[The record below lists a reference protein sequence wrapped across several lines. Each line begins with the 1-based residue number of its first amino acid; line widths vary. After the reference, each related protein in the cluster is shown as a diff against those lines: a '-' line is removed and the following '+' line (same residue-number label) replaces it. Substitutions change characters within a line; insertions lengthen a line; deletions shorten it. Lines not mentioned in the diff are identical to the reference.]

1 MSIQTILRLIHI
13 LGGTAWVGAAL
24 FVTLYLLPAAR
35 TVGPAAAPLMREVNE
50 GRKLHLYMSFMS
62 VFTILSGGALAW
74 RDAGSLGFRWFEQG
88 SGLIFGIGAVVAIA
102 ASVVGGAIIGPSAKG
117 IAAIGAVL
125 EREKRAPSP
134 AEAASQHALQNQM
147 LFGVRLAAVLL
158 VMATAAMA
166 SARYM

>member
-24 FVTLYLLPAAR
+24 FVTLYLMPAAR

-62 VFTILSGGALAW
+62 LFTVLSGGVLAW
-74 RDAGSLGFRWFEQG
+74 RDAGALGFHWFEQG
-88 SGLIFGIGAVVAIA
+88 MGLVFGIGAVAGIA

-117 IAAIGAVL
+117 IAAIGEVL
-125 EREKRAPSP
+125 AREKRAPSA
-134 AEAASQHALQNQM
+134 AESASQHALQNRM
-147 LFGVRLAAVLL
+147 LFGARVGAVLL
-158 VMATAAMA
+158 VTATAAMA